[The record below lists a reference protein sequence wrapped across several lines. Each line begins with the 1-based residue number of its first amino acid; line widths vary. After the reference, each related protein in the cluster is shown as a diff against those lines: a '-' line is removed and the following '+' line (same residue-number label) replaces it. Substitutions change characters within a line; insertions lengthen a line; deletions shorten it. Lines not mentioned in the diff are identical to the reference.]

1 MSKMMK
7 VKDEPIVSKPKDEP
21 NDEPVSSTEPTK
33 RSNSP

>member
-7 VKDEPIVSKPKDEP
+7 VKDEP

-33 RSNSP
+33 RSNSPQT